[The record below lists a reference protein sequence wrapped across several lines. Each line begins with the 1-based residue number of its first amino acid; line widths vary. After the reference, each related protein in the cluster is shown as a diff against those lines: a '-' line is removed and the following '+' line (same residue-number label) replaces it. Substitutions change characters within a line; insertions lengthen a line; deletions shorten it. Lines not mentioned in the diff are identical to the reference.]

1 MGQIHHRARN
11 GHRAEDQKT
20 DEHGQQLQNIVSF
33 S

>member
-20 DEHGQQLQNIVSF
+20 DEHGQLQNIVSF